1 MTNDKNLER
10 LLSSGLQQM
19 GIALT
24 VVAQQKLLSYG
35 ALLAKWSKAYNLTTV
50 RDPAQIIT
58 LHILDSLSVLSF
70 LDNVSSVLDVGTG
83 AGLPGIPLAIARP
96 DISFK
101 LLDSQ
106 QKKIIFVQHV
116 ITSLQLTN
124 VIATQQRIESLQV
137 SSPVDPGFDV
147 IVSRAFASLQE
158 FVNLI
163 SSICTKQTRIIA
175 MKGRRE
181 LVLQEAALLP
191 PSYQLVNIETVT
203 VPGVNG
209 ERCLVFLKIKE
220 E

>member
-1 MTNDKNLER
+1 MIDDKNLAH

-19 GIALT
+19 GIDLSVA
-24 VVAQQKLLSYG
+24 AQQKLLAYV

-50 RDPAQIIT
+50 RDPDQIIT
-58 LHILDSLSVLSF
+58 LHILDSLSVLAS
-70 LDNVSSVLDVGTG
+70 LDGVTSVLDVGTG

-124 VIATQQRIESLQV
+124 VVATQQRIESLQV

-163 SSICTKQTRIIA
+163 SSICTKQTKIIA

-181 LVLQEAALLP
+181 LVLQEAGLLP
-191 PSYQLVNIETVT
+191 SHYQLVNIETVT